1 MWNIVTLSGKNYLVD
16 VTNSDSGTAGQG
28 GELFLAGRDGGSWNT
43 QYNFNTE
50 HNTLISYTYDADQKS
65 LYGEDI
71 LTLAEK
77 DYSPAGQE
85 AQAQVNITGPENGKV
100 PYGTAPELRVTVTG
114 PEGSGIRSM
123 STAQRR
129 QSAELTGQSSLHRSL
144 DLAVI
149 HITAWLYATGTRSP
163 AVSLQ

>member
-28 GELFLAGRDGGSWNT
+28 GELFLAGRDSGSWNT
-43 QYNFNTE
+43 TYNFNTE
-50 HNTLISYTYDADQKS
+50 HNMLISYTYDADQKS

-71 LTLAEK
+71 LTLAEE

-85 AQAQVNITGPENGKV
+85 AQVNITGPENGKV

-114 PEGSGIRSM
+114 PEGSGRDIS
-123 STAQRR
+123 
-129 QSAELTGQSSLHRSL
+129 
-144 DLAVI
+144 
-149 HITAWLYATGTRSP
+149 
-163 AVSLQ
+163 